1 MHRSPSAVIKM
12 VMFYSR
18 QELVV
23 ITPEDSFHI
32 LRFNQDSYNTKV
44 KKGVEVMDKDVG
56 EAFDVITE
64 VSDKQVFL
72 TIK

>member
-1 MHRSPSAVIKM
+1 M
-12 VMFYSR
+12 
-18 QELVV
+18 